1 MPRDDKESPLAGRT
15 IMVVEDEFLLALDVE
30 AMLSK
35 AGCAVVG
42 PVASCRRALDILA
55 RTRPDAVLL
64 DLNLGEETS
73 EPVAR
78 VLREQS
84 IPFIV
89 ATGYS
94 RSFMRDPAFDGVAML
109 PKPVDEATLIALLAR
124 VLT

>member
-1 MPRDDKESPLAGRT
+1 MQRDDQYSPLAGRS

-30 AMLSK
+30 AMLVK
-35 AGCAVVG
+35 AGCSVVG
-42 PVASCRRALDILA
+42 PVASCRRALATLA
-55 RTRPDAVLL
+55 QTKPDAVLL

-78 VLREQS
+78 ALREQN

-94 RSFMRDPAFDGVAML
+94 RSFMRDPAFAGIAML
-109 PKPVDEATLIALLAR
+109 PKPLDETTLIATLAR
-124 VLT
+124 ILD